1 LSKIDEVGKIV
12 VVTFVLG
19 GLLVLVVLLLF
30 QGLKRGGNVGLFW
43 KEWFYGIPEGFGH
56 FVCLTWGGDSGQ
68 KHEAK
73 SKVETGGLV
82 FLDVPSF

>member
-1 LSKIDEVGKIV
+1 MEAMWDFSGKNGF
-12 VVTFVLG
+12 TE
-19 GLLVLVVLLLF
+19 F
-30 QGLKRGGNVGLFW
+30 QKDLDIL
-43 KEWFYGIPEGFGH
+43 
-56 FVCLTWGGDSGQ
+56 CLTWGGDSGQ